1 MGYIINNIAVVLEG
15 VKRMDSKD
23 KISSILLATDFSPEA
38 ERAYR
43 FAKNILVPHN
53 NARFYIITVIKPVYA
68 PMGDLT
74 GATEVLL
81 DENSDIIKE
90 MRERVKKLVDEVK
103 KAGITNCEGIIK
115 YGDPVSSILEVA
127 EKLMPD
133 MIVMGNRKPGFK
145 KGILFGS
152 VSQRVSANSPVSVLI
167 VR

>member
-1 MGYIINNIAVVLEG
+1 ME
-15 VKRMDSKD
+15 SKERLR
-23 KISSILLATDFSPEA
+23 SILLATDFSPEA
-38 ERAYR
+38 ERAYK
-43 FAKNILVPHN
+43 FAKNILVPHDD
-53 NARFYIITVIKPVYA
+53 ARLYIITVVKPVYA

-74 GATEVLL
+74 GATEMLL

-90 MRERVKKLVDEVK
+90 MRERIKKMVDEVK
-103 KAGITNCEGIIK
+103 KAGIANCEGIIK